1 MPSGRSSNPR
11 ACSSS
16 LTPYFQPAH
25 FLLSSPLLILGLPL
39 PPSAPP
45 VPILPSHQGHLKG
58 HTLYGIGPW
67 VAEEHSGARATPVS
81 SQSHAL
87 SLSATS
93 SLPPPSSLLLW
104 VHDAGLRTNSPRSP
118 ASSSCCPQGLPPS
131 SPPLPTAVSLR
142 FSLIPAQPLQ
152 MACLFSSPQMTQ
164 FEGAI
169 SCQGLTNEHPVPK
182 QPGSSGC
189 IRRALP
195 NHCFLRQITPFLHPA
210 PGAPLSP

>member
-131 SPPLPTAVSLR
+131 SPP
-142 FSLIPAQPLQ
+142 Q
-152 MACLFSSPQMTQ
+152 
-164 FEGAI
+164 
-169 SCQGLTNEHPVPK
+169 
-182 QPGSSGC
+182 
-189 IRRALP
+189 ALP
-195 NHCFLRQITPFLHPA
+195 PWASSHAASRTPLW
-210 PGAPLSP
+210 PGFPPGICLPPRSRVPLEDPSPSQRPGRLPF